1 MSSASSKLFEP
12 LQVGD
17 VTLGNRVVMAPLTRF
32 RATETHAPGPHAAL
46 YYSQRSAAP
55 GTLLISE
62 ATLIGE
68 KAGGYFGVPGIYSD
82 EQIAGWKKVW
92 LPSFSIIYF
101 SNPFQ
106 VVDAVHA
113 NGSFIYL
120 QLWALGRTADP
131 AEIARENPA
140 NEYTAASGI
149 ALTGHA
155 APRAMTEDEIR
166 EFIQLYGVAAS
177 NAVHKAG
184 FDGVEIHGANGY
196 LVDQFLQD
204 VSNNRTDSYGGSVE
218 NRSRFAL
225 EVIKAVVDAV
235 GEKKTAIRLSPW
247 SKFQDMGMANPAPQF
262 THLINNIRTSYPD
275 FAYLHVVE
283 PRVDGGVDR
292 QTIPAGQT
300 EERDAL
306 YAIWSPKPLVSAGG
320 HDRAT
325 GLDTAQRTGVLVAY
339 GRLFISNPDL
349 VRRLKEN
356 LPLAKGNRAT
366 YYTPRDWT
374 TTGYTDYPFAEQA
387 VAAVL

>member
-1 MSSASSKLFEP
+1 MSSTSSNLFTP

-46 YYSQRSAAP
+46 YYSQRSVAP

-82 EQIAGWKKVW
+82 EQIAGWKK
-92 LPSFSIIYF
+92 
-101 SNPFQ
+101 

-140 NEYTAASGI
+140 NEYTAASDI
-149 ALTGHA
+149 ALAGYAT
-155 APRAMTEDEIR
+155 PRAMTEDEIR
-166 EFIQLYGVAAS
+166 EFIGLYGVAAS

-247 SKFQDMGMANPAPQF
+247 SKFQEMGMASPESQF
-262 THLINNIRTSYPD
+262 THLISNIRALYPD

-283 PRVDGGVDR
+283 PRVDGWADR
-292 QTIPAGQT
+292 ATIPASQT

-306 YAIWSPKPLVSAGG
+306 YALWSPKPLVSAGG

-325 GLDTAQRTGVLVAY
+325 GLETAQRTGALVAY
-339 GRLFISNPDL
+339 GRLFIANPDL

-356 LPLAKGNRAT
+356 LPLAKGDRAT

>member
-1 MSSASSKLFEP
+1 MPSQLFEP

-17 VTLGNRVVMAPLTRF
+17 ATLSNRVVMAPLTRF
-32 RATETHAPGPHAAL
+32 RATETHAPGPHAAT
-46 YYSQRSAAP
+46 YYSQRATAP
-55 GTLLISE
+55 GTLLITE

-68 KAGGYFGVPGIYSD
+68 KAGGYFGVPGIYTD
-82 EQIAGWKKVW
+82 EQITGWKK
-92 LPSFSIIYF
+92 
-101 SNPFQ
+101 

-131 AEIARENPA
+131 AEIARENPS
-140 NEYTAASGI
+140 NEYTAASDI
-149 ALTGHA
+149 ALTGYPT
-155 APRAMTEDEIR
+155 PRAMTVDEIR
-166 EFIQLYGVAAS
+166 EFIQLYAVAAS

-204 VSNNRTDSYGGSVE
+204 VSNNRTDGYGGSVE

-225 EVIKAVVDAV
+225 EVIKAVVGAV
-235 GEKKTAIRLSPW
+235 GEKKTALRLSPW
-247 SKFQDMGMANPAPQF
+247 SKFQDMGMAHPEPQF
-262 THLINNIRTSYPD
+262 THLVSSIRSLYPD

-283 PRVDGGVDR
+283 PRVDGWADR
-292 QTIPAGQT
+292 ATIPTSQAK
-300 EERDAL
+300 ERDTIYAL
-306 YAIWSPKPLVSAGG
+306 WSPKPLVSAGG

-325 GLDTAQRTGVLVAY
+325 GLEAAQRSGVLVAY

-349 VRRLKEN
+349 VRRLQEN
-356 LPLAKGNRAT
+356 LPLAKGDRTT

-374 TTGYTDYPFAEQA
+374 TAGYTDYPFAEQ
-387 VAAVL
+387 VVSAVL

>member
-1 MSSASSKLFEP
+1 MRP
-12 LQVGD
+12 
-17 VTLGNRVVMAPLTRF
+17 RF

-46 YYSQRSAAP
+46 YYSQRSVAP

-82 EQIAGWKKVW
+82 EQIAGWKK
-92 LPSFSIIYF
+92 
-101 SNPFQ
+101 

-140 NEYTAASGI
+140 NEYTAASDI
-149 ALTGHA
+149 ALAGYAT
-155 APRAMTEDEIR
+155 PRAMTEDEIR
-166 EFIQLYGVAAS
+166 EFIGLYGVAAS

-247 SKFQDMGMANPAPQF
+247 SKFQEMGMASPEPQF
-262 THLINNIRTSYPD
+262 THLISNIRTLYPD

-283 PRVDGGVDR
+283 PRVDGSVDR
-292 QTIPAGQT
+292 ATIPPSQT
-300 EERDAL
+300 AERDAL
-306 YAIWSPKPLVSAGG
+306 YALWSPKPLVSAGG

-325 GLDTAQRTGVLVAY
+325 GLDSAQQTGVLVAY
-339 GRLFISNPDL
+339 GRLFIANPDL

-356 LPLAKGNRAT
+356 LPLAKGDRAT

-374 TTGYTDYPFAEQA
+374 TKGYTDYPFAE
-387 VAAVL
+387 

>member
-1 MSSASSKLFEP
+1 MPSQLFEP

-17 VTLGNRVVMAPLTRF
+17 ATLSNRVVMAPLTRF
-32 RATETHAPGPHAAL
+32 RATETHVPGPHAAT
-46 YYSQRSAAP
+46 YYSQRATAP
-55 GTLLISE
+55 GTLLITE

-68 KAGGYFGVPGIYSD
+68 KAGSYFGVPGIYTD
-82 EQIAGWKKVW
+82 EQITGWKK
-92 LPSFSIIYF
+92 
-101 SNPFQ
+101 

-131 AEIARENPA
+131 AEIARENPS
-140 NEYTAASGI
+140 NEYTAASDI
-149 ALTGHA
+149 ALTGYPT
-155 APRAMTEDEIR
+155 PRAMTVDEIR
-166 EFIQLYGVAAS
+166 EFIQLYAVAAS

-225 EVIKAVVDAV
+225 EVIKAVVDTV
-235 GEKKTAIRLSPW
+235 GEKKTALRLSPW
-247 SKFQDMGMANPAPQF
+247 SKFQDMGMAHPEPQF
-262 THLINNIRTSYPD
+262 AHLVSSIRSLYPD

-283 PRVDGGVDR
+283 PRVDGWADR
-292 QTIPAGQT
+292 ATVPASQAK
-300 EERDAL
+300 ERDAIFAL
-306 YAIWSPKPLVSAGG
+306 WSPKPLISAGG

-325 GLDTAQRTGVLVAY
+325 GLEAARRSGVLVAY

-349 VRRLKEN
+349 VRRLQEN
-356 LPLAKGNRAT
+356 LPLTKSDRTT

-374 TTGYTDYPFAEQA
+374 TTGYTDYPFAEQ
-387 VAAVL
+387 VVSAVL